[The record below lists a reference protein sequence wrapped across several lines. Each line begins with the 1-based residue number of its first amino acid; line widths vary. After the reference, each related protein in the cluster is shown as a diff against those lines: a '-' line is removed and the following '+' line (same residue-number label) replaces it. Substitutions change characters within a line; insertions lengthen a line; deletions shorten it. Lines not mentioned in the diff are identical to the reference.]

1 MLFIRKYIAILII
14 SVLTLSTVKAQ
25 STDAQPAQQGKVFN
39 GTIEDQFDVLL
50 KNTYPYANFK
60 EIRDNLPRFKKNTLD
75 SLNLLREQI
84 KTQYITIE
92 KQENAVDSLTE
103 TLAESKKLISQ
114 ANGIN
119 FLGMTIEK
127 GTYHTIVWS
136 IIIVLLV
143 LLLFF
148 IQRYKSNSQT
158 AKDSRDAADEIRE
171 EFDQHRKKAMEREQ
185 KLKRD
190 LQDELNRAGN
200 KS

>member
-1 MLFIRKYIAILII
+1 MFFIRKYIAILIVSI
-14 SVLTLSTVKAQ
+14 LTSSTVKAQ
-25 STDAQPAQQGKVFN
+25 STVAEPAQQGKSFA

-50 KNTYPYANFK
+50 RNTYPYESFK
-60 EIRDNLPRFKKNTLD
+60 GIRDNLPRFKKNTLD

-92 KQENAVDSLTE
+92 NQENSVDSLKQALT
-103 TLAESKKLISQ
+103 ASNKLISE

-119 FLGMTIEK
+119 FLGMTFDK
-127 GTYHTIVWS
+127 GNYHTIVWS
-136 IIIVLLV
+136 IIVVLLV

-158 AKDSRDAADEIRE
+158 AKDSRDTADEIRD
-171 EFDQHRKKAMEREQ
+171 EFEQHRKKAMEREQ

-190 LQDELNRAGN
+190 LQDELNRAARG
-200 KS
+200 

>member
-1 MLFIRKYIAILII
+1 MFFIRKYIAILIVSI
-14 SVLTLSTVKAQ
+14 LTSSTVKAQ
-25 STDAQPAQQGKVFN
+25 STVAEPAQQGKSFA

-50 KNTYPYANFK
+50 RNTYPYESFK
-60 EIRDNLPRFKKNTLD
+60 GIRDNLPRFKKNTLD

-92 KQENAVDSLTE
+92 NQENSVDSLKQALT
-103 TLAESKKLISQ
+103 ASNKLISE

-119 FLGMTIEK
+119 FLGMTFDK
-127 GTYHTIVWS
+127 GNYHTIVWS
-136 IIIVLLV
+136 IIVVLLV

-158 AKDSRDAADEIRE
+158 AKDSRDTADEIRD
-171 EFDQHRKKAMEREQ
+171 EFEQHRKKAMEREQ

-190 LQDELNRAGN
+190 LQEELNRAARG
-200 KS
+200 

>member
-1 MLFIRKYIAILII
+1 MFFIRKYIAILIVSI
-14 SVLTLSTVKAQ
+14 LTSSTVKAQ
-25 STDAQPAQQGKVFN
+25 STVAEPAQQGKIFA

-50 KNTYPYANFK
+50 RNTYPYESFK
-60 EIRDNLPRFKKNTLD
+60 GIRDNLPRFKKNTLD

-92 KQENAVDSLTE
+92 NQENSVDSLKQALT
-103 TLAESKKLISQ
+103 ASNKLISE

-119 FLGMTIEK
+119 FLGMTFDK
-127 GTYHTIVWS
+127 GNYHTIVWS
-136 IIIVLLV
+136 IIVVLLV

-158 AKDSRDAADEIRE
+158 AKDSRDTADEIRD
-171 EFDQHRKKAMEREQ
+171 EFEQHRKKAMEREQ

-190 LQDELNRAGN
+190 LQDELNRAARG
-200 KS
+200 